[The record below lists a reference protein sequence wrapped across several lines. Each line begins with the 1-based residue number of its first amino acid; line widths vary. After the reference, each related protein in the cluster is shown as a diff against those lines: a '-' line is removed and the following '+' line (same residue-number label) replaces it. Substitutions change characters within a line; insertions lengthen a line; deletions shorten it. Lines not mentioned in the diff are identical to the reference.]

1 MMKLKNVSKV
11 FQKRERGTAGRE
23 IFDVN
28 EKILGWSGFW
38 PVDQES
44 KGSRNKIQRMKTF
57 LFLCVC
63 FGGILYPQ
71 YLFIRANLE
80 NLTEVSVCIS
90 MGLSNILQVL
100 KMLVYI
106 RYRKVLSDVV
116 VEMRSEWKKCIFIQ
130 GSHLPYFIKLQ
141 VFQIKCWP
149 AISGAQLASKAKSV
163 SEKLH

>member
-1 MMKLKNVSKV
+1 MQKFTEFKTNIQRKIEKISK
-11 FQKRERGTAGRE
+11 GE

-44 KGSRNKIQRMKTF
+44 KGSRNKIQRLKTF

-80 NLTEVSVCIS
+80 NLAEVSVCIS

-106 RYRKVLSDVV
+106 RYRKVLSDIV

-130 GSHLPYFIKLQ
+130 GSHTALILLNSRYFRSS
-141 VFQIKCWP
+141 
-149 AISGAQLASKAKSV
+149 SGQ
-163 SEKLH
+163 